1 MARTGTQPDYIAP
14 AGDARDGSLPVRPPF
29 QFTGVTARVFP
40 LKANMARLAAFCDAY
55 VNMDIPPEIVHY
67 RPALPYVYLMVLD
80 YGSMSSASMHA
91 QNVG

>member
-1 MARTGTQPDYIAP
+1 MARTGTQPDYIDP

-55 VNMDIPPEIVHY
+55 VNMGLGAA
-67 RPALPYVYLMVLD
+67 RNALAVLNRT
-80 YGSMSSASMHA
+80 ATA
-91 QNVG
+91 